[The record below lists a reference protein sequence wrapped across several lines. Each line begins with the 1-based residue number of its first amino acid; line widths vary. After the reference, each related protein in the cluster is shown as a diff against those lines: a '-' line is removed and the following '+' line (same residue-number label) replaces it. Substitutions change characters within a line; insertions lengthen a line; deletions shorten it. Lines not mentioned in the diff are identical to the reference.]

1 MTINEVGELST
12 ALLITLGMFVV
23 GAYLIC
29 VMFGAFN
36 MSRKKE
42 NDAKAINKY
51 LLRHL
56 VVYPLVV
63 LAVAGLT
70 VTETVSARMVKER
83 KSKMPFLNRWN
94 YETQK
99 YDPYGVPDDWNVKSY
114 SDDMDEIVN
123 CPHCGKKVT
132 FGSCYTSKEIH
143 TPHGFGYAVC
153 ENCYN
158 IERAIE
164 NRWRNKQ

>member
-63 LAVAGLT
+63 LTVAAFSVFIIYLAALLQ
-70 VTETVSARMVKER
+70 VQAIFEL
-83 KSKMPFLNRWN
+83 SKLAN
-94 YETQK
+94 
-99 YDPYGVPDDWNVKSY
+99 
-114 SDDMDEIVN
+114 
-123 CPHCGKKVT
+123 
-132 FGSCYTSKEIH
+132 
-143 TPHGFGYAVC
+143 
-153 ENCYN
+153 
-158 IERAIE
+158 
-164 NRWRNKQ
+164 

>member
-12 ALLITLGMFVV
+12 ALLISLGMFVIGV
-23 GAYLIC
+23 YLVY

-63 LAVAGLT
+63 LAVAYCIYHL
-70 VTETVSARMVKER
+70 SH
-83 KSKMPFLNRWN
+83 N
-94 YETQK
+94 
-99 YDPYGVPDDWNVKSY
+99 
-114 SDDMDEIVN
+114 
-123 CPHCGKKVT
+123 
-132 FGSCYTSKEIH
+132 
-143 TPHGFGYAVC
+143 
-153 ENCYN
+153 
-158 IERAIE
+158 AITGT
-164 NRWRNKQ
+164 NHL